1 MTEAEML
8 NYIRQLYDEERQKN
22 AALSSILF
30 EHLGI
35 LPTEEKVEIGG
46 DPHQQILSAGKN
58 NWNRI
63 RERLELKHRINKQT
77 DVRAAART
85 GGEELIEEVK
95 DAST

>member
-8 NYIRQLYDEERQKN
+8 NYVRQLYDEERQKN
-22 AALSSILF
+22 AALSAILF

-46 DPHQQILSAGKN
+46 DHGRQILSAGRN
-58 NWNRI
+58 NWNKI
-63 RERLELKHRINKQT
+63 REKLELKHRIEKQT
-77 DVRAAART
+77 EVPIHK

-95 DAST
+95 DAS